1 MHAILFQGLR
11 IYSPLTAP
19 IKSGRQER
27 ENENWLVPSSVA
39 TERLTLTVAH
49 ENTNVGCERAV
60 APVRSAGS

>member
-1 MHAILFQGLR
+1 M
-11 IYSPLTAP
+11 
-19 IKSGRQER
+19 KSGRRER